1 MPTEEVTQEAAKVA
15 AEAIAGADALLITA
29 GAGMGVDSGLP
40 DFRGDK
46 GFWRAYPA
54 YAALG
59 LSFMELANPRW
70 FREDPEL
77 AWGFYG
83 HRLNLY
89 RATAPHPGFAR
100 LLAWCAAKARGGY
113 VLTSNV
119 DGQFQRAGFDP
130 DHIVEAHG
138 TIEQWQCT
146 RACGVGLFSAAP
158 AEIAVDPVSLRAAA
172 PLPTCVGCGALARPN
187 VLMFSDDEWDESRTL
202 GQQRRLERWLVDVGA
217 AKGRLAIVELG
228 AGTGVPTIRAAGE
241 TLARRMGASLIRI
254 NPREPGFSKHAIAVM
269 VGAADALSR
278 IDAAL
283 AARQAPS

>member
-1 MPTEEVTQEAAKVA
+1 MLIKDEAIKVA
-15 AEAIAGADALLITA
+15 AETIAAADALLVTA

-54 YAALG
+54 YEQLG

-70 FREDPEL
+70 FREDPGL

-89 RATAPHPGFAR
+89 RATAPHTGFAR
-100 LLAWCAAKARGGY
+100 LLAWCAAKPRGGY
-113 VLTSNV
+113 ALTSNV

-130 DHIVEAHG
+130 GRVVEAHG
-138 TIEQWQCT
+138 TIETWQCT
-146 RACGVGLFSAAP
+146 GDCGAGLFPAAP
-158 AEIAVDPVSLRAAA
+158 ATIAVDPVTFRAAD
-172 PLPTCVGCGALARPN
+172 PLPTCACGALARPN
-187 VLMFSDDEWDESRTL
+187 VLMFGDDEWDDSRTL
-202 GQQRRLERWLVDVGA
+202 GQQRGLERWLVEADA
-217 AKGRLAIVELG
+217 AKARLAIVELG

-241 TLARRMGASLIRI
+241 SLARRMGATIVRI
-254 NPREPGFSKHAIAVM
+254 NPREPGFSKHAIAVTL
-269 VGAADALSR
+269 GAAEALAR